1 MIEQFTKLADLLELR
16 GDSAEAA
23 ALRRASAGA
32 VSGLDARTRWRADAI
47 RAGRGPDLV
56 ADAERE
62 LPRDFVRLL
71 QTGLLSTSELV
82 LLHRRLDLLTT
93 GDLALALEGHVV
105 AHRGVPEDLAER
117 ARRALETADPGGR
130 LTLGR
135 ALDAVDPLVQELRAV
150 PDVSDVSLAG
160 SLRRVEPTV
169 RDLRIVAATAH
180 PEAVRR
186 ALDALPQTGSVRF
199 HGAAGLTVMSG
210 PHEVS
215 IKLAAPEHFGTA
227 LLFHTGS
234 REHLALLQKRA
245 RRAGLTLTGQG
256 FTCASG
262 DASAPTEVDAYA
274 RVGLP
279 WIAPELRQGTDEV
292 DDASRRAL
300 PPLLEGRHIRG
311 DLHMHTQQSDGRDPL
326 EAMVSA
332 CAALGYEYMAVTDH
346 SESAAASR
354 TVTPDDLLEQID
366 EIARLQEQYPSMRIL
381 SGIEVEILPDGRLDF
396 PDSLLERLD
405 IVLASL
411 HERAGH
417 SPARLLKRYRRAA
430 EHPLVTM
437 LTHPANRLVGR
448 FDGYDLDF
456 DALFDIAVR
465 TGTWLE
471 VDGAPSHLDLDG
483 SLARRAVEAGVDLA
497 VDSDCHHAR
506 LLGRQMQLAVGT
518 ARRGRVQARHVVNT
532 RGLSDLLP
540 WLLRKRRAL
549 RP

>member
-1 MIEQFTKLADLLELR
+1 M
-16 GDSAEAA
+16 
-23 ALRRASAGA
+23 
-32 VSGLDARTRWRADAI
+32 
-47 RAGRGPDLV
+47 V
-56 ADAERE
+56 A
-62 LPRDFVRLL
+62 
-71 QTGLLSTSELV
+71 
-82 LLHRRLDLLTT
+82 
-93 GDLALALEGHVV
+93 
-105 AHRGVPEDLAER
+105 
-117 ARRALETADPGGR
+117 
-130 LTLGR
+130 
-135 ALDAVDPLVQELRAV
+135 
-150 PDVSDVSLAG
+150 
-160 SLRRVEPTV
+160 
-169 RDLRIVAATAH
+169 
-180 PEAVRR
+180 
-186 ALDALPQTGSVRF
+186 
-199 HGAAGLTVMSG
+199 
-210 PHEVS
+210 
-215 IKLAAPEHFGTA
+215 
-227 LLFHTGS
+227 
-234 REHLALLQKRA
+234 
-245 RRAGLTLTGQG
+245 
-256 FTCASG
+256 
-262 DASAPTEVDAYA
+262 
-274 RVGLP
+274 
-279 WIAPELRQGTDEV
+279 
-292 DDASRRAL
+292 
-300 PPLLEGRHIRG
+300 
-311 DLHMHTQQSDGRDPL
+311 
-326 EAMVSA
+326 A

-417 SPARLLKRYRRAA
+417 SPARLLERYRRAA

-456 DALFDIAVR
+456 DALFEIAVR

-506 LLGRQMQLAVGT
+506 LLGRQMHLAVGT

-540 WLLRKRRAL
+540 WLQRKRRAF